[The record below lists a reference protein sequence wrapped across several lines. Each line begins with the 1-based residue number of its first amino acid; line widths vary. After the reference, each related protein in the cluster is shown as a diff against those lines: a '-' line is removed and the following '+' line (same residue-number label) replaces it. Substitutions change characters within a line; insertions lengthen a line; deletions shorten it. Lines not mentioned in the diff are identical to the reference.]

1 MMAFFFK
8 YVRVKFLK
16 VHCLVKFRMKL
27 ELQNQIRSD
36 LLKTILP
43 YSNKNARK
51 ARKNQLNKLLKNE
64 MSFKT
69 I

>member
-1 MMAFFFK
+1 MAFFFI
-8 YVRVKFLK
+8 YEGVKFLK